1 MMTNMKKKTFD
12 IHETLMQLAVRWT
25 ETDNHLYEEGKRIEN
40 FLIERE
46 QHIEQ
51 INNLKQQI
59 SKLETQLSVA
69 RSYTQTLRRQFDEI
83 SLRKKSPA

>member
-46 QHIEQ
+46 QHLEQ
-51 INNLKQQI
+51 INNLKQQV

>member
-1 MMTNMKKKTFD
+1 MKKKTLD

-25 ETDNHLYEEGKRIEN
+25 ETDNLLYEENKRIEN

-46 QHIEQ
+46 QHLEQ
-51 INNLKQQI
+51 IVQLKQQI
-59 SKLETQLSVA
+59 TKLETQLSVS
-69 RSYTQTLRRQFDEI
+69 RSYTQTLKRQFDEI